1 MTQWDIFDAYMLDH
15 KKQMSDDEANKNA
28 EKRKLAG
35 QPVGPTEEKGRS
47 SKEDD
52 MVHSLKMNKA
62 LSIVERM
69 VNQNAEDE
77 IFQDFKFWE
86 DVSASLFCFLVCVQ
100 LSSSLL
106 SIVCQTFI
114 FLFSFSS
121 FVFIVKVYVL
131 RQCQFQLPGF
141 RSV

>member
-1 MTQWDIFDAYMLDH
+1 MQDY
-15 KKQMSDDEANKNA
+15 KKQILDEETNKNT

-35 QPVGPTEEKGRS
+35 QPVGPPAEEKGRS

-86 DVSASLFCFLVCVQ
+86 DVS
-100 LSSSLL
+100 
-106 SIVCQTFI
+106 
-114 FLFSFSS
+114 
-121 FVFIVKVYVL
+121 
-131 RQCQFQLPGF
+131 
-141 RSV
+141 

>member
-1 MTQWDIFDAYMLDH
+1 MQDY
-15 KKQMSDDEANKNA
+15 KKQILDDETNKNA

-35 QPVGPTEEKGRS
+35 QPVGPPVEEKGRS

-86 DVSASLFCFLVCVQ
+86 DVSQEWKDVTRRSTIQCMPILT
-100 LSSSLL
+100 LL
-106 SIVCQTFI
+106 SHRAMVKISNY
-114 FLFSFSS
+114 LF
-121 FVFIVKVYVL
+121 
-131 RQCQFQLPGF
+131 
-141 RSV
+141 

>member
-1 MTQWDIFDAYMLDH
+1 MQDY
-15 KKQMSDDEANKNA
+15 KKQILDDETNKNA

-35 QPVGPTEEKGRS
+35 QPVGPPVEEKGRS

-86 DVSASLFCFLVCVQ
+86 DVSQEWKDFTQRSTIQSMPILT
-100 LSSSLL
+100 LL
-106 SIVCQTFI
+106 SHRAMVKISNY
-114 FLFSFSS
+114 LF
-121 FVFIVKVYVL
+121 
-131 RQCQFQLPGF
+131 
-141 RSV
+141 